1 MTMQGKKLHLG
12 RFRRQRCAVCKCT
25 DKFNFAVPDE
35 VWREVVPHEYQNKV
49 VCLQCFDEFARKEN
63 IDYSNALQTLY
74 FAGSKAAF
82 KFQAV
87 LAQSA

>member
-1 MTMQGKKLHLG
+1 MIMRQKTGILKGM
-12 RFRRQRCAVCKCT
+12 RRQRCAVCKCT

-35 VWREVVPHEYQNKV
+35 IWRRIVPVEYQNKV
-49 VCLQCFDEFARKEN
+49 VCLQCFDEFARQTN
-63 IDYSNALQTLY
+63 VDYSGALRTLY

-82 KFQAV
+82 KFQTV